1 MSVFHPIACSFFD
14 LWINFTTVD
23 GSDWYCNF
31 SACRA
36 SNMMTTST
44 NVMTTSVVSGVAV
57 YAIFASCPLFFE
69 IKIMII
75 SIMFTCV
82 ALRSYMHMSNVINIS
97 LIFFF

>member
-1 MSVFHPIACSFFD
+1 
-14 LWINFTTVD
+14 
-23 GSDWYCNF
+23 
-31 SACRA
+31 
-36 SNMMTTST
+36 MMTTST
-44 NVMTTSVVSGVAV
+44 NVMTTSVDSGVVV

-97 LIFFF
+97 LIFFLNLISIKIPRFLTN